1 MVNRKQIYLEFA
13 PLLDPKAALP
23 AESSHH
29 RNPGAF
35 TAALQYGDEE
45 GVEPFDELQ
54 YEDDTGKNGRHYIAL
69 A

>member
-1 MVNRKQIYLEFA
+1 MESKYTQFA

-23 AESSHH
+23 TESSRH
-29 RNPGAF
+29 RNPGAL

-45 GVEPFDELQ
+45 GVEPFNELQ
-54 YEDDTGKNGRHYIAL
+54 YEDDTGKNGRHHIAL